1 MIEHNYYQLMEL
13 EHYADISLVKR
24 RYRELALLYHPDKN
38 PNNKVA
44 EEYFK
49 VLTQGYN
56 ILSEPDKK
64 TEYDDLLKNYYSRKT
79 QQTTTRVPKDKN
91 VELREKL
98 KRHAEN
104 QRQRIIDEY
113 VRDENVL
120 SHQKRY
126 VLSILVFCTGI
137 LICYNNWFLNFLNF
151 KIMYIVVGSFLFG
164 LGAYMIANI
173 VYKKRIF
180 KKAMSIQDIGREGGP
195 VRLFIVLFLVTPV
208 FFLLLMQVTKAIHLN
223 FFYEVTIVDRVM
235 EYNEMVTYN
244 YFVNGEEISRQTEAI
259 PGYDYS
265 SKVGLRVKYSLINP
279 NISELVTTS
288 QLINESQ

>member
-1 MIEHNYYQLMEL
+1 MEL
-13 EHYADISLVKR
+13 GLYADANLVKR

-49 VLTQGYN
+49 ILTQGYN
-56 ILSEPDKK
+56 ILSEPEKK
-64 TEYDDLLKNYYSRKT
+64 AEYDELLKNYYARQTQSSQQRPSRNK
-79 QQTTTRVPKDKN
+79 QT
-91 VELREKL
+91 ELKEKL

-113 VRDENVL
+113 MRAENVL
-120 SHQKRY
+120 SYKKRY
-126 VLSILVFCTGI
+126 VLSILVFCVGL
-137 LICYNNWFLNFLNF
+137 LICYNNWFLNFLDF

-173 VYKKRIF
+173 VYKRRIF
-180 KKAMSIQDIGREGGP
+180 KKAMSIQDIGREAGP
-195 VRLFIVLFLVTPV
+195 VRLFVVLFLITPV
-208 FFLLLMQVTKAIHLN
+208 FFLLLMQVTKAVHLN
-223 FFYEVTIVDRVM
+223 YFYDVTVVDRVV

-244 YFVNGEEISRQTEAI
+244 YFVNGQEISRQAESI

-265 SKVGLRVKYSLINP
+265 NKIGLRVKYSRINP
-279 NISELVTTS
+279 NISELVTTQQIIS
-288 QLINESQ
+288 ESQ